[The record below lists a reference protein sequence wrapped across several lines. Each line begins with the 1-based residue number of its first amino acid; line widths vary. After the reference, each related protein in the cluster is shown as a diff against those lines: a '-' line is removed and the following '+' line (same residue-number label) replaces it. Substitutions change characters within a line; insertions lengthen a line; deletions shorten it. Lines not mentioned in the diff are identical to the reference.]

1 MKYLI
6 FNRTDGVYA
15 HPEAVSYAEA
25 KRLMAELKQ
34 RYKRQGFYASV
45 SHGRIPISRLEL
57 ELIPQNDFNE

>member
-15 HPEAVSYAEA
+15 HPEPVSYTEA
-25 KRLMAELKQ
+25 QRLLTELKQ
-34 RYKRQGFYASV
+34 RYQQQGFYASA
-45 SHGRIPISRLEL
+45 SHGRIPISALEL